1 MKTIEENKIYQIEE
15 LDILNYLEDPNLKSC
30 SINIGGSD

>member
-15 LDILNYLEDPNLKSC
+15 LDILNYLE
-30 SINIGGSD
+30 SITIEGGNNGNQ